1 MLFRSC
7 YCRPC
12 SGHCSDSEGCP
23 EGCICN
29 EEDDICEVNPCFG
42 PCDPENP
49 CGEDCGCLDGWCVPC
64 SSLDCTL
71 DCDNAIGCNCNTGDC
86 IDSGCDGT
94 CDETNGCS
102 GPNCG
107 CDKITHQCVLCEST
121 TCNNHGDC
129 PIGCYCNGVA
139 CVPSPCQYSVCENPE
154 DCGEGCTCIEGLCV
168 PCSLFT
174 CAECASI
181 PGCTCSGA
189 ACEDAPP
196 TLCADDF
203 TLEIENECKLV
214 AELETSDCC
223 SCPNNYLHVHSIYSG
238 AADTL
243 VVTGFLRTG
252 LLAA

>member
-1 MLFRSC
+1 MLFRS
-7 YCRPC
+7 
-12 SGHCSDSEGCP
+12 
-23 EGCICN
+23 
-29 EEDDICEVNPCFG
+29 
-42 PCDPENP
+42 
-49 CGEDCGCLDGWCVPC
+49 
-64 SSLDCTL
+64 
-71 DCDNAIGCNCNTGDC
+71 
-86 IDSGCDGT
+86 
-94 CDETNGCS
+94 
-102 GPNCG
+102 
-107 CDKITHQCVLCEST
+107 
-121 TCNNHGDC
+121 
-129 PIGCYCNGVA
+129 NGVA

-174 CAECASI
+174 CAECAAI

-189 ACEDAPP
+189 ACGDTPP

-252 LLAA
+252 LLAASPLISTLGIDNALPTQGSVRLEVQYKTVRAGLGITSTIIGSNGTFDFTGTD